1 MKTKSASRNAFFN
14 LRVVVALSVFAVGVF
29 LALFATA
36 NPQTLT
42 RERARDV
49 DAQAGGSNE
58 TSLAPSGGV
67 QEAWVARYNGPGN
80 DFDAAEAIAVDNSG
94 NVYVTGRSWGSGTGY
109 DYTTIK
115 YNSAGQEKWIA
126 RYNGPDNADDY
137 AEGIAVDES
146 GNVYVTG
153 ESANA
158 AGFSDYVT
166 IKYSSA
172 GQELW
177 IARYYS
183 RPGNYPDAASAI
195 AIDGSGNAYVT
206 GTSLFYSPASYDY
219 GTIKYN
225 SVGQG
230 QWVARYNGSGNRDDY
245 ALAIAVDNSGNI
257 YVTGTSFGS
266 GTDYD

>member
-1 MKTKSASRNAFFN
+1 MKTKSASRNAFFS

-67 QEAWVARYNGPGN
+67 QEAWVARYNGL
-80 DFDAAEAIAVDNSG
+80 
-94 NVYVTGRSWGSGTGY
+94 
-109 DYTTIK
+109 
-115 YNSAGQEKWIA
+115 
-126 RYNGPDNADDY
+126 DNADDY

-177 IARYYS
+177 IARCYS

-230 QWVARYNGSGNRDDY
+230 QWVARYNGSGNREDY
-245 ALAIAVDNSGNI
+245 ALAIAIDNS
-257 YVTGTSFGS
+257 
-266 GTDYD
+266 